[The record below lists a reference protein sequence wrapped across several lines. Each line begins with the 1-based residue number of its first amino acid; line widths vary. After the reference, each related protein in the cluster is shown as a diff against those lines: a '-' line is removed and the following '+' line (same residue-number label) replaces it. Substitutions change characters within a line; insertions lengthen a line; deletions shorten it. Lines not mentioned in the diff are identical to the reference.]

1 MPSTQYSDKYWN
13 LNQNKHIVNPIVY
26 TLPRQNL
33 EQKNSKRFWETHPLL
48 CGPNSW
54 YPSVPSSS
62 FRKSNVFAQL
72 PPRPMANWVPCID
85 HHWDLVFFFAMI
97 KPALLGG
104 CCGCWMLKKPFQK
117 GTNMSKTLQNT
128 GRHQQSSIR
137 IRWDNVDNADV
148 VDVFD
153 SYLCAWR
160 EKLVK
165 RHDVSQDSEGYSK
178 LTLGIPCTKRRSR
191 TAVLVTPFSTKSLI
205 IRSVCALMP
214 KVTIVSATTSTNFSS
229 LSASSPQWRIL

>member
-26 TLPRQNL
+26 TPKTESRTK
-33 EQKNSKRFWETHPLL
+33 EIETFLRDPST
-48 CGPNSW
+48 SW

-62 FRKSNVFAQL
+62 FRKSNVFVQL

-85 HHWDLVFFFAMI
+85 HHWDLGFFFAMI
-97 KPALLGG
+97 KPAWLGG

-117 GTNMSKTLQNT
+117 GTKMSKTLQNT

-137 IRWDNVDNADV
+137 IRWHNVDNADV

-165 RHDVSQDSEGYSK
+165 RHDVAQDSEEYSK